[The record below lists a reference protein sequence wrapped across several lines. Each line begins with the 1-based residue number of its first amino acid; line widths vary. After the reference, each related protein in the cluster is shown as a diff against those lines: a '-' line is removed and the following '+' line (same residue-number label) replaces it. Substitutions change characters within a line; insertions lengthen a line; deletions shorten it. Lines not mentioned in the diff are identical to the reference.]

1 MYLWPR
7 CHAHFAPLRV
17 ADTYDNVIQASMS
30 TPFLARDAI
39 LQAWGADCLEES
51 MKYLIIGK

>member
-1 MYLWPR
+1 
-7 CHAHFAPLRV
+7 V